1 MAKIDELHNYAYP
14 DKYLDELHIY
24 DKSKGVSDFDE
35 VHNYG
40 NRGVTYGMDEL
51 HLYGSYQTEVTSE
64 DELNQ
69 PSKKYEV
76 IDIDEYFDEIEDL
89 DEEQKEIRKEIATEF
104 KDILKLIFA
113 LILAD
118 LRVSNNVNEEFY
130 HSLAKSRFMDV
141 IDRKLPYISV
151 SIYVEIEKYI
161 NQNID
166 LIIDSTFRNQEQPFF
181 FSEARATS
189 IAVDDAMASVTIE
202 ELQEAKE
209 AGYKY
214 KIWVSMRDRK
224 VRHNHEIA
232 DGQKVEIDKPF
243 KVGRCLMQAPLIFDE
258 NSEYQDA
265 KEISNCRCCLIYSNK
280 AD

>member
-24 DKSKGVSDFDE
+24 DKSIGNSGFDE

-51 HLYGSYQTEVTSE
+51 HLYGSYQTEVTDE
-64 DELNQ
+64 DELNK
-69 PSKKYEV
+69 PSQQYEV
-76 IDIDEYFDEIEDL
+76 IDIDEYFDEIEGL
-89 DEEQKEIRKEIATEF
+89 DEEQKEIRKELANDF

-118 LRVSNNVNEEFY
+118 LRVGNDINEGFY
-130 HSLAKSRFMDV
+130 HSLAKSRFMDT

-151 SIYVEIEKYI
+151 TIYTEIESFI
-161 NQNID
+161 NKNVD
-166 LIIDSTFRNQEQPFF
+166 FVIDSTFRNQNQPFF

-189 IAVDDAMASVTIE
+189 IAVDDAMASVNIE
-202 ELQEAKE
+202 ELQEAVE
-209 AGYKY
+209 SGYKY

-224 VRHNHEIA
+224 VRHSHEEV
-232 DGQKVEIDKPF
+232 DGKKVKIDEPF

-258 NSEYQDA
+258 KSEFQDP
-265 KEISNCRCCLIYSNK
+265 KEFVNCRCCLVYSNK
-280 AD
+280 K